1 MDKRTI
7 SLLMALI
14 LVFGGLTLTRA
25 APGIAPLAQT
35 GGAPTVVSYQ
45 GRVQVS
51 GAPFT
56 GTGYFKFAIVNQ
68 AGNITY
74 WSNDGTGG
82 EPTSAVPLA
91 VNNGLFTVLLG
102 DTTLS
107 GMTQPLSAA
116 VFSAPDRY
124 LRVWFR
130 AGSSGAFTL
139 LTPDTRIAAV
149 PYALQAQ
156 HAASPRNVIVVAK
169 SNGDF
174 TSIGLALNSITDA
187 SPSNPYLIW
196 VAPGWYNEAITLKPY
211 VHLQGAG
218 QGVTFI
224 QAAPSFDGGR
234 TLELASDTSV
244 RDLSISNIGT
254 GATNYGIYGNGVTN
268 VKVADVF
275 VEAGGSGTSNYTAI
289 YLTGK
294 AKVLLENVTA
304 FAGKAGNNNVGL
316 RVAAGTAGGPEVTL
330 HGGTFTGAGGNNAYG
345 IQVYGGLG
353 TFLGAADV
361 RASAGDATDTNAG
374 LESDTNPTILLQGGF
389 FLGSGGQYAY
399 GIYNH
404 DGAKLE
410 AEGVTAQ
417 GENGTYSAAAFYN
430 YGDGQATL
438 RGGSFTANAGGG
450 YYGRAIH
457 NLSAVAG
464 SVNLLQ
470 VHDVTALAYGGTFNN
485 QALRNEGSTAVAR
498 VYGGSF
504 TARGGNL
511 AIGLDSNGDLTVQ
524 GAFGLGESSTSSYG
538 LYASGTVRADNC
550 RFKGST
556 HAVRETGGTL
566 YMAVSQLD
574 GGMQRT
580 GGTCTCFQVYDGNYA
595 AYTCP

>member
-82 EPTSAVPLA
+82 EPTSAVPLS

-107 GMTQPLSAA
+107 GMTQPLSVA

-156 HAASPRNVIVVAK
+156 HAAPPGKVIVVAK

-174 TSIGLALNSITDA
+174 DSIQAAINSITD
-187 SPSNPYLIW
+187 SSSINPYLIW
-196 VAPGWYNEAITLKPY
+196 VAPGWYYEYITLKPY

-218 QGVTFI
+218 GGLTQIRTSYAGGAAVT
-224 QAAPSFDGGR
+224 
-234 TLELASDTSV
+234 LADATSV
-244 RDLSISNIGT
+244 RDVDIFNIGT
-254 GATNYGIYGNGVTN
+254 NAYGIYGEDVTN
-268 VKVADVF
+268 VQMSNVY
-275 VEAGGSGTSNYTAI
+275 VEAGGSGASNIAI

-304 FAGKAGNNNVGL
+304 FAGKTGNNNVGL
-316 RVAAGTAGGPEVTL
+316 RVAASTAGGPEVTL
-330 HGGTFTGAGGNNAYG
+330 HGGTFIGAGGTNAYG

-361 RASAGDATDTNAG
+361 RASGQDATDTNAG
-374 LESDTNPTILLQGGF
+374 LESDTNPTVLLQGGF

-399 GIYNH
+399 GIHNH

-417 GENGTYSAAAFYN
+417 GENGTSSAALRNHTQGRAI
-430 YGDGQATL
+430 L
-438 RGGSFTANAGGG
+438 RGGSFTGNAGGG
-450 YYGRAIH
+450 LYSWGISSIGDANTI
-457 NLSAVAG
+457 LEA
-464 SVNLLQ
+464 
-470 VHDVTALAYGGTFNN
+470 HDVTALATGGTSS
-485 QALRNEGSTAVAR
+485 NEGLMNASSAVAR

-504 TARGGNL
+504 TARGGSL
-511 AIGLDSNGDLTVQ
+511 AIGMNTVGDLTVQ
-524 GAFGLGESSTSSYG
+524 GAFAVGENGTNSYG
-538 LYASGTVRADNC
+538 LYTNGTVRADGC

-556 HAVRETGGTL
+556 SAVWENAGTL
-566 YMAVSQLD
+566 YLAVSQLD

-580 GGTCTCFQVYDGNYA
+580 GGSRTCYGVYSGNYLG
-595 AYTCP
+595 YSCP